1 MPEQVLQWLH
11 MVETLILAAS
21 SVTTGLLATRTAW
34 GLKRYAY
41 RPETTDQ
48 NASSLPTV
56 SVCIAARNEVHALSQ
71 CLERVLQSDYE
82 KLEVLVLDDS
92 SEDDTPHIIK
102 SFAHAGVR
110 FIAGRDIP
118 AGWLGKNHAN
128 QTLALEA
135 SGDYVMFL
143 DVDATLRTTTISQ
156 LVAQMQANGRSM
168 VSVLPRREDS
178 YRASAIFGSLRYYW
192 SLVLATKHTPP
203 SASTLW
209 MIKRP
214 TLLEL
219 ERGLPDYGWSV
230 RPEAHIA
237 RQLQA
242 RRDYYYLIGTKEF
255 GVGVEKRWRS
265 QVATATR
272 LYYPIAGHTP
282 GRVALATLSLA
293 LLLAPIAI
301 LLGAEDVTPITIWAS
316 CLLLITFA
324 SYASFTART
333 SARTGIIFRL
343 LAFPYVLTQELV
355 LLLQSIIRYATGTV
369 SWKGRPVSSRP
380 NNRSHLTISE

>member
-135 SGDYVMFL
+135 SGDY
-143 DVDATLRTTTISQ
+143 A
-156 LVAQMQANGRSM
+156 
-168 VSVLPRREDS
+168 
-178 YRASAIFGSLRYYW
+178 
-192 SLVLATKHTPP
+192 
-203 SASTLW
+203 
-209 MIKRP
+209 
-214 TLLEL
+214 
-219 ERGLPDYGWSV
+219 
-230 RPEAHIA
+230 
-237 RQLQA
+237 
-242 RRDYYYLIGTKEF
+242 
-255 GVGVEKRWRS
+255 
-265 QVATATR
+265 
-272 LYYPIAGHTP
+272 
-282 GRVALATLSLA
+282 
-293 LLLAPIAI
+293 
-301 LLGAEDVTPITIWAS
+301 
-316 CLLLITFA
+316 
-324 SYASFTART
+324 
-333 SARTGIIFRL
+333 
-343 LAFPYVLTQELV
+343 
-355 LLLQSIIRYATGTV
+355 
-369 SWKGRPVSSRP
+369 
-380 NNRSHLTISE
+380 